1 MRKHRSHRL
10 KRINTDY
17 DIRDTR
23 YEDGFS
29 LIEVLIAILLVGL
42 AIASLVTA
50 NSAFTKANGAG
61 AELSTAEF
69 LIEQIRELTTLLPV
83 IDPNTG
89 VSTFGPETAEILA
102 DYDDL
107 DDFDGASFSPPIDA
121 GREPLDDLAAFSQ
134 QITVENVSASDFEQV
149 KIDHGSYFV
158 RVTVK
163 VFLNTRE
170 ISSVRWLRARY

>member
-1 MRKHRSHRL
+1 MKN
-10 KRINTDY
+10 KRC
-17 DIRDTR
+17 
-23 YEDGFS
+23 EDGFT
-29 LIEVLIAILLVGL
+29 LIEVLIGILLVGL
-42 AIASLVTA
+42 AIVSLI
-50 NSAFTKANGAG
+50 SANGAFTQANAVG

-69 LIEQIRELTTLLPV
+69 LIEQIRELTTVLAV

-89 VSTFGPETAEILA
+89 IDTFGPETSETLA

-107 DDFDGASFSPPIDA
+107 DDFNGASFSPPIGAD
-121 GREPLDDLAAFSQ
+121 RSPLTDLSSYTQ

-149 KIDHGSYFV
+149 VGNHSSFFV

-170 ISSVRWLRARY
+170 ISSARWLRSQY

>member
-1 MRKHRSHRL
+1 MK
-10 KRINTDY
+10 NTRREY
-17 DIRDTR
+17 
-23 YEDGFS
+23 GFT

-42 AIASLVTA
+42 AIVSLISA
-50 NSAFTKANGAG
+50 NGAFTQANAAG

-69 LIEQIRELTTLLPV
+69 LIEQIRELTTVLAV

-89 VSTFGPETAEILA
+89 TSTFGPEASETLA

-107 DDFDGASFSPPIDA
+107 DDFNGASFSPPISADRNA
-121 GREPLDDLAAFSQ
+121 LTDLSAYTQ

-149 KIDHGSYFV
+149 VSNHSSFFV
-158 RVTVK
+158 RVTVQ

-170 ISSVRWLRARY
+170 ISSARWLRSQY